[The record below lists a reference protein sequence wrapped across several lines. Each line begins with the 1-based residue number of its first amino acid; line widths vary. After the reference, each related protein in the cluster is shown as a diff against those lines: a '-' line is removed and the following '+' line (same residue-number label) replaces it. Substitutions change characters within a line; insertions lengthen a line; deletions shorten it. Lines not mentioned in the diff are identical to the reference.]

1 MQTIPA
7 HSDKKTEVKRI
18 FDSIAGSYDFLNH
31 LLSAGVDFYWRRKAL
46 KLTAMTKDA
55 ILLDVACGTGD
66 FAIEARKQGVKHIYG
81 ADFSGNMLRHFNK
94 KSDWIIGKNVQLAA
108 EHLPFTDN
116 YFTNITVAFGVRNFY
131 DIPMAF
137 KEFARVIKPEG
148 KVTILEFRM
157 PTNPLIKVLYN
168 AYFKYILPLIGRM
181 VSKDKSA
188 YTYLP
193 ESVEEF
199 DKNVD
204 LVKLLK
210 EAGFKTATRH
220 NLTFGL
226 VQVVIGVN

>member
-157 PTNPLIKVLYN
+157 PTNPLIKILYN

-193 ESVEEF
+193 ESVEDF